1 MDRRAFLQLKRK
13 TPVPAGASYA
23 GLRRISS
30 GVTPY
35 TGPWTRAEVAHLLKR
50 TMFGAKKA
58 DIDYFQS
65 MPVSQAVDALLTTS
79 PAPPPPVKNYD
90 NTGIA
95 GGDPDLGVAEGETW
109 VNTPSA
115 DGEANEK
122 RIASWKAWWLGLM
135 LNQDRSITEK
145 LVLFWHHHFATE
157 TNMYMNGIAAYQH
170 YVLLHRM
177 ALGNFKQLVRA
188 VTLDL
193 AMLRYLNGF
202 LNIKQAPDENY
213 ARELQELFTL
223 GKENNPN
230 YTEQDVIAA
239 ARVLTGWTIDPATET
254 VLFDPDKHDTDSKV
268 FSSFYGT
275 TIAGRTGDAAGDE
288 ELDDLLTMIFNKQVE
303 VSEFMIRKLYRWFCY
318 YTIDADTERNVI
330 KPLAQLF
337 RDSNWE
343 IKPVLATLFKSEHF
357 FDPLNQGCMIK
368 SPIDLTVG
376 LCREFNVV
384 FPDVAD
390 YVNAYN
396 MWGFVQQQAA
406 AMQQDIGD
414 PPGVS
419 GWPAYY
425 QLPQFHEMWI
435 NSYTLPKRNLF
446 SDLLITMGYMRDNI
460 TLKIDPVAFTKTLP
474 NPGDPN
480 ALIDDAL
487 IILYRV
493 PLSAAARQTIKK
505 QILLTNQDDDSYWT
519 NAWSRHIN
527 NPGNDADY
535 QVVNMRL
542 QSLYKYFMNLA
553 EYQLS

>member
-30 GVTPY
+30 GVAPY